1 MYVFG
6 IKRLERSRQVV
17 LDACVPS
24 STTCG
29 YSIQAACWTHQEGE
43 CAPRRAHTFGL
54 PVAFLGARL
63 KLKSE
68 LKNTILH
75 FRNTRLYI
83 IFGSNMLCDLRFMLR
98 FFAYFC
104 NFFFFHGADLA
115 KILANQKSFKL

>member
-1 MYVFG
+1 M
-6 IKRLERSRQVV
+6 

-68 LKNTILH
+68 LKTIQLLENHAIYH
-75 FRNTRLYI
+75 FRFEHAL
-83 IFGSNMLCDLRFMLR
+83 
-98 FFAYFC
+98 
-104 NFFFFHGADLA
+104 
-115 KILANQKSFKL
+115 